1 MKNSKQANRRRQNGL
16 FRGAQ
21 KYLILVLCVSLV
33 SVATGKEIGKNLR
46 VVWSEDPQHA
56 ATVVWDGDT
65 VDEGAVLLYGTAP
78 GKCTVKAPLTEAGRY
93 GSSKDAKK
101 QSRGFSYHHAKL
113 TNLQPDT
120 IYYLTVQSPAGKSRE
135 YHFRTAPADEKV
147 FKLVYAGDSL
157 GHDTALGI
165 AVQLREMMV
174 EDGSIIALLHGGDY
188 GNAPITSV
196 WARWLA
202 SYAKT
207 TTEAGRILPIIPIV
221 GNHDKPAQSPIF
233 RQAYGYPGGE
243 KDYYACQLTPAVSII
258 CLNTEISAEGE
269 QKRFLE
275 QALTRQEEKNVRWR
289 MAAFHRPAYAA
300 VKKPGPAK
308 VSWVP
313 LFEQFNID
321 LVLESDG
328 HCIKRT
334 FPIRAD
340 KEADD
345 GIVYLGEGGFGAP
358 QRNPQRGRWYLKGE
372 RAFVSKGDHIM
383 MLEITPDS
391 IHYETILNSGE
402 IVDSA
407 SFKARR

>member
-1 MKNSKQANRRRQNGL
+1 MKKC
-16 FRGAQ
+16 
-21 KYLILVLCVSLV
+21 LIITLYVALL
-33 SVATGKEIGKNLR
+33 SVVTGTEIGKNLR

-56 ATVVWDGDT
+56 ATVVWDGDM
-65 VDEGAVLLYGTAP
+65 VDEGAVLLYGTAS
-78 GKCTVKAPLTEAGRY
+78 GKCTLTAPVTEAGRY

-101 QSRGFSYHHAKL
+101 SGGFFYHHAKL

-120 IYYLTVQSPAGKSRE
+120 TYYLSVQSSAGKSRE
-135 YHFRTAPADEKV
+135 YHFRTAPAGEKA

-157 GHDTALGI
+157 GPSDVVQGI
-165 AVQLREMMV
+165 AVQLRDMMV
-174 EDGSIIALLHGGDY
+174 EDDSILALLHGGDY
-188 GNAPITSV
+188 AKAPSV
-196 WARWLA
+196 GLWARWLPA
-202 SYAKT
+202 YAMT
-207 TTEAGRILPIIPIV
+207 TMEAGRVLPIIPIV

-243 KDYYACQLTPAVSII
+243 KDYYTCQLTSAVGII

-275 QALTRQEEKNVRWR
+275 QALIRLEDKNVRWR

-300 VKKPGPAK
+300 VKQPGAAK

-334 FPIRAD
+334 VPIRAG

-345 GIVYLGEGGFGAP
+345 GIVYLGEGGFSAA
-358 QRNPQRGRWYLKGE
+358 QRNPQRGRWYLQGD
-372 RAFVSKGDHIM
+372 RAFVSKGHHVM
-383 MLEITPDS
+383 MLEITPDA
-391 IHYETILNSGE
+391 IHYETILNTGE
-402 IVDSA
+402 VVDSA